1 MRGLENP
8 VERVVRHLG
17 ETGTTFSMIYIPE
30 EFHARAKSI
39 MDEKWQQSRIDAKK
53 AANEIA
59 KLNKQDHKS
68 VEGLGELTAR
78 IPGVAYH
85 FWGQKLGYD
94 CWKDQEFLREFLRDN
109 PECKVNSKGTKLQVG
124 YGS

>member
-1 MRGLENP
+1 
-8 VERVVRHLG
+8 
-17 ETGTTFSMIYIPE
+17 MIYIPE
-30 EFHARAKSI
+30 EFHDRARSI

-53 AANEIA
+53 AANEVA

-68 VEGLGELTAR
+68 VDGLGELTAR